1 MLLFYKLGKPG
12 TKGKPGIKGNP
23 GHFAMKFINLRSRQ
37 GKEAS
42 FITLPRDPRYY
53 SKKKAY
59 TFQVGS
65 LKVNL
70 RDGTF
75 TIHPQEKDVVQNTAL
90 AFVTA
95 TLYLLVQPRPKD
107 LKSIKDSK
115 DGKKVYFLNNTI
127 KDTLLIHLC

>member
-1 MLLFYKLGKPG
+1 M
-12 TKGKPGIKGNP
+12 KGNP
-23 GHFAMKFINLRSRQ
+23 GHFAMKFINLRNRQ
-37 GKEAS
+37 GNEAK
-42 FITLPRDPRYY
+42 FITLPRDPKYY

-59 TFQVGS
+59 TFQVGN

-75 TIHPQEKDVVQNTAL
+75 NISPHEKDVVQHTAL

-107 LKSIKDSK
+107 LKSIDREAAKS
-115 DGKKVYFLNNTI
+115 GKKVINYKNKIFSLGI
-127 KDTLLIHLC
+127 SVIH

>member
-1 MLLFYKLGKPG
+1 MLFFSGKPG

-23 GHFAMKFINLRSRQ
+23 GHFAMKFINLRARES
-37 GKEAS
+37 KNSSVSKSEAS

-70 RDGTF
+70 RDGSY
-75 TIHPQEKDVVQNTAL
+75 TISPHEKEVVQHTAL

-107 LKSIKDSK
+107 LKAYEREAAKGNK
-115 DGKKVYFLNNTI
+115 TV
-127 KDTLLIHLC
+127 C

>member
-1 MLLFYKLGKPG
+1 
-12 TKGKPGIKGNP
+12 
-23 GHFAMKFINLRSRQ
+23 MKFINLRSRQ
-37 GKEAS
+37 GKEAN

-59 TFQVGS
+59 IFQIGN

-70 RDGTF
+70 RDGSF
-75 TIHPQEKDVVQNTAL
+75 TIAPQEKDVMQHTAL

-107 LKSIKDSK
+107 LKTLKQEKDN
-115 DGKKVYFLNNTI
+115 KKVLDLSLWFQSFVTGHI
-127 KDTLLIHLC
+127 ICVVPITFH

>member
-1 MLLFYKLGKPG
+1 
-12 TKGKPGIKGNP
+12 
-23 GHFAMKFINLRSRQ
+23 MKFINLRSRQ

-59 TFQVGS
+59 TFQVGN

-70 RDGTF
+70 RDGSY

-107 LKSIKDSK
+107 LKSTKDAAK
-115 DGKKVYFLNNTI
+115 DGKKVYFLRSFLTY
-127 KDTLLIHLC
+127 THVLFYY

>member
-1 MLLFYKLGKPG
+1 MNISYTLGKPG
-12 TKGKPGIKGNP
+12 TKGKPGVKGNP
-23 GHFAMKFINLRSRQ
+23 GHFAMKFINLRNRQ
-37 GKEAS
+37 GNEAK
-42 FITLPRDPRYY
+42 FITLPRDPKYY

-59 TFQVGS
+59 TFQVGN

-75 TIHPQEKDVVQNTAL
+75 NISPHEKDVVQHTAL

-107 LKSIKDSK
+107 LKAIDREAAKS
-115 DGKKVYFLNNTI
+115 GKKVANHKNNI
-127 KDTLLIHLC
+127 FHSKML

>member
-75 TIHPQEKDVVQNTAL
+75 TIDPQEKDVVQNTAL

-107 LKSIKDSK
+107 LKSIKDAK

-127 KDTLLIHLC
+127 KHTLYSY

>member
-1 MLLFYKLGKPG
+1 
-12 TKGKPGIKGNP
+12 
-23 GHFAMKFINLRSRQ
+23 MKFINLRARES
-37 GKEAS
+37 KNSSVSKSEAS

-70 RDGTF
+70 RDGSY
-75 TIHPQEKDVVQNTAL
+75 TISPHEKEVVQHTAL

-107 LKSIKDSK
+107 LKAYEREASK
-115 DGKKVYFLNNTI
+115 GNKQVF
-127 KDTLLIHLC
+127 

>member
-1 MLLFYKLGKPG
+1 
-12 TKGKPGIKGNP
+12 
-23 GHFAMKFINLRSRQ
+23 MKFINLRARES
-37 GKEAS
+37 KNSSVSKSEAS

-70 RDGTF
+70 RDGSY
-75 TIHPQEKDVVQNTAL
+75 TISPHEKEVVQHTAL

-107 LKSIKDSK
+107 LKAYEREAAKGNKQVFLENIMVFVLSI
-115 DGKKVYFLNNTI
+115 YIPFFE
-127 KDTLLIHLC
+127 

>member
-1 MLLFYKLGKPG
+1 
-12 TKGKPGIKGNP
+12 
-23 GHFAMKFINLRSRQ
+23 MKFINLRARES
-37 GKEAS
+37 KNSSVSKSEAS

-70 RDGTF
+70 RDGSYTVSP
-75 TIHPQEKDVVQNTAL
+75 HEKEVVQHTAL

-107 LKSIKDSK
+107 LKAYEREAAKGNK
-115 DGKKVYFLNNTI
+115 QVF
-127 KDTLLIHLC
+127 